1 MPSTVAYRSRS
12 LTRQCHEAGFPGGS
26 LHTKVALTRF
36 PAGTLVVNVL
46 GCLAIGLLL
55 GVAGRSSEL
64 PESVR
69 LLVVVGLLGS
79 FTTFS
84 TFGKET
90 VDLVAQGAPGRA
102 LLVVLGNLALG
113 LPAVW
118 LGARLATSGA

>member
-1 MPSTVAYRSRS
+1 MAVLWVGLGGFVGAVLRYGVSHGVQAW
-12 LTRQCHEAGFPGGS
+12 AGD
-26 LHTKVALTRF
+26 RF

-55 GVAGRSSEL
+55 GVTGRSTDL
-64 PESVR
+64 PEPAR
-69 LLVVVGLLGS
+69 LMVVVGLLGS

-90 VDLVAQGAPGRA
+90 VDLIALGEPGRA
-102 LLVVLGNLALG
+102 LLVVAGNLALG

-118 LGARLATSGA
+118 LGARLAG

>member
-1 MPSTVAYRSRS
+1 MAVLWVGLGGFVGAVLRYGVSHVV
-12 LTRQCHEAGFPGGS
+12 QGWAGE
-26 LHTKVALTRF
+26 RF

-118 LGARLATSGA
+118 LGARLATSGS